1 IVTDAMTSSPIE
13 QVDVTL
19 YDSNKELVGE
29 TVTASNGYYEFTG
42 IDSGEYEIKFKHEDY
57 VLTEDKLTVSEGVAE
72 HDQKLDPVPA
82 VAILG
87 DRTIGDD
94 TLEAILDDVNIDA
107 TNYNSIETLTDELEA
122 YDVVFFNEASSLK
135 KADFQKFEEALDQHH
150 VSVIYGDQY
159 FSGGGIYTLHQLN
172 EDPAVRDTINIRN
185 RAAQYVVKEE
195 HPLFGDK
202 EVGEK
207 IEILKP
213 DGSRVSM
220 FDEYSGFT
228 LAEITHGDSDPHGY
242 GIGYKP
248 RTSDSLE
255 LLMSGHAIDIGHS
268 GDDYTDEGLEMFTDA
283 ILWSANERFHS
294 VEGTV
299 TDKNGDAILADI
311 TVEYEEAK
319 LSDTT
324 TEDDASFSIAA
335 PDGTALVTISS
346 YGYKTQSFTVNVD
359 GGLEPFSIEL
369 SEKETVGSLEG
380 YVSNSLLLDGVEDVH
395 INVIDYPRET
405 TTDANGYYHIGVLE
419 PGSYDLELTKE
430 GFLQEHVTVDIAEGE
445 TKTLDVDLRPSPTVG
460 IIVDAQSSS
469 AATLADYL
477 EGRGYETV
485 SMFYDDIDM
494 LDEVDL
500 VFANSDYNN
509 DLIPDEKMFKE
520 FLAALDET
528 ETSVIW
534 TGQHG
539 GKGSI
544 RYLVDYESDP
554 AFEYRGSGS
563 GDMTATIVEDHPIF
577 EGVDDSFEYTTQSG
591 YYYGFDD
598 YTGDIL
604 AVYEKEGVDDTGH
617 LIGLKG
623 RTANSVEILLSGM
636 TIGHGFHP
644 EDSHFDENREKIINN
659 SILWAIDHTSS
670 YAGEVRGTVMNDLN
684 EPVQASVTVEETGKK
699 VATDNE
705 GEFFLGLPAG
715 TYT

>member
-1 IVTDAMTSSPIE
+1 
-13 QVDVTL
+13 
-19 YDSNKELVGE
+19 
-29 TVTASNGYYEFTG
+29 
-42 IDSGEYEIKFKHEDY
+42 
-57 VLTEDKLTVSEGVAE
+57 
-72 HDQKLDPVPA
+72 
-82 VAILG
+82 
-87 DRTIGDD
+87 
-94 TLEAILDDVNIDA
+94 
-107 TNYNSIETLTDELEA
+107 
-122 YDVVFFNEASSLK
+122 
-135 KADFQKFEEALDQHH
+135 
-150 VSVIYGDQY
+150 
-159 FSGGGIYTLHQLN
+159 
-172 EDPAVRDTINIRN
+172 
-185 RAAQYVVKEE
+185 
-195 HPLFGDK
+195 
-202 EVGEK
+202 
-207 IEILKP
+207 
-213 DGSRVSM
+213 
-220 FDEYSGFT
+220 
-228 LAEITHGDSDPHGY
+228 
-242 GIGYKP
+242 
-248 RTSDSLE
+248 
-255 LLMSGHAIDIGHS
+255 
-268 GDDYTDEGLEMFTDA
+268 
-283 ILWSANERFHS
+283 
-294 VEGTV
+294 GTV

-380 YVSNSLLLDGVEDVH
+380 YVSNRLLLDGVEVVH
-395 INVIDYPRET
+395 INVVDYPRET
-405 TTDANGYYHIGVLE
+405 TTDGNGYYHIGVLE
-419 PGSYDLELTKE
+419 PGTYEIELTKD
-430 GFLQEHVTVDIAEGE
+430 GFLQEHVTVEIAEGE

-469 AATLADYL
+469 AVTLADYL
-477 EGRGYETV
+477 EERGYETV
-485 SMFYDDIDM
+485 SMFYDDVDM
-494 LDEVDL
+494 LDDVDL

-520 FLAALDET
+520 FLTALDET

-544 RYLVDYESDP
+544 RYLVDYKGDP
-554 AFEYRGSGS
+554 STEYRGSGS

-577 EGVDDSFEYTTQSG
+577 EGVNEAFEYTTQSG
-591 YYYGFDD
+591 YDYGFDD

-604 AVYEKEGVDDTGH
+604 ADYEKEGVDDTGQ

-644 EDSHFDENREKIINN
+644 GDNNFDENREKIINN

-670 YAGEVRGTVMNDLN
+670 YAGELHGIVKNDLDDT
-684 EPVQASVTVEETGKK
+684 VQATVTVEETGKQ
-699 VATDNE
+699 VTTDDK

-715 TYT
+715 TYTLDIEAFGHQSDSFTVEVQNGEILEETFVLASESVGQLSGEIRSRATGDLIEGAKIEIINTELSAESDESGNYSLTVPEGNYDIRVIASGFQPEVHQVDITQGETTN